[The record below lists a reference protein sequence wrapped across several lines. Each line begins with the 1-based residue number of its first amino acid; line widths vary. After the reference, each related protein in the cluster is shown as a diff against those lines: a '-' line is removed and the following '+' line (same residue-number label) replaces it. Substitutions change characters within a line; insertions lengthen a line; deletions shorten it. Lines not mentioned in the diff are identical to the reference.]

1 MDENTNKAIVVNTF
15 IMYVRLAVIT
25 ICGLFT
31 TRFALKAL
39 GAVDF
44 GLFSVVGGVVSFM
57 ALLNTIML
65 STSNRFIATAIGKND
80 NKLVNDTFNVNL
92 IIHCFIAVFTV
103 IIAYPVGDWY
113 ILNHINFGGDIN
125 TAIKVFNITLIG
137 SIISFIG
144 VPYHGLMLAK
154 ERFLAFSIVDMIS
167 QLLKMI
173 GSFLLIYYFNN
184 KLLIY
189 AFLITF
195 LSAYPTLVYFIYCH
209 KRFKDFS
216 KIKLV
221 RNKQIYKEVFN
232 YSIWIGYGAVATIGK
247 GQGAALIINKFF
259 DTIMN
264 TALGVANSISGLI
277 QTVAHNIGK
286 TMTPQITKSYAAGD
300 MHRAENL
307 AIACS
312 KYTFLL
318 LLLTASPFLVEPQ
331 FILHLWLDEVPP
343 YSALFT
349 RLLIVDALVI
359 SLNSGIPEL
368 IFASGKIKWYQLIV
382 NTLLLLS
389 VVVGFFVLRT
399 GAPAYYLQ
407 ITYIVFSVI
416 ILIVRQF
423 VLNIIVKFNN
433 WRLIKESY
441 FPCFLITC
449 FFLFFFL
456 FDFTNKPIINIMI
469 AFLYVF
475 VLILFIGLRKTD
487 RKYILSLLSNIF
499 HR

>member
-1 MDENTNKAIVVNTF
+1 MEENTNKAIVINTV

-39 GAVDF
+39 GVADF
-44 GLFSVVGGVVSFM
+44 GLFSVVGGIVSFM
-57 ALLNTIML
+57 ALFNTIML

-80 NKLVNDTFNVNL
+80 KELVNDTFNVNL
-92 IIHCFIAVFTV
+92 AIHCFIAILTI

-113 ILNHINFGGDIN
+113 ILHHINFDGDIN
-125 TAIKVFNITLIG
+125 LAVKVFNITLIG

-154 ERFLAFSIVDMIS
+154 ERFLAFSIVDVIS
-167 QLLKMI
+167 QLLKMF
-173 GSFLLIYYFNN
+173 GSLLLIYYFDN
-184 KLLIY
+184 KILVYSL
-189 AFLITF
+189 LITF
-195 LSAYPTLVYFIYCH
+195 LTAYPTLIYIIYC
-209 KRFKDFS
+209 KQRFKDFS
-216 KIKLV
+216 KIKFV
-221 RNKQIYKEVFN
+221 RNKQMYKEVFN
-232 YSIWIGYGAVATIGK
+232 YSVWIGYGAVSTIGK
-247 GQGAALIINKFF
+247 SQGAALIINKFF
-259 DTIMN
+259 NTVMN
-264 TALGVANSISGLI
+264 TALGVANSISGII
-277 QTVAHNIGK
+277 QTVAYNIGK

-300 MHRAENL
+300 MQRAENL

-318 LLLTASPFLVEPQ
+318 LLLTASPFLIEPEY
-331 FILHLWLDEVPP
+331 ILKLWLDEVPP

-349 RLLIVDALVI
+349 RLLIIDALVI
-359 SLNSGIPEL
+359 SLNAGIPEL

-399 GAPAYYLQ
+399 RVPAYYLQ
-407 ITYIVFSVI
+407 ITYIVFSII

-423 VLNIIVKFNN
+423 VLNIIIKFNN

-441 FPCFLITC
+441 IPCFIVTC
-449 FFLFFFL
+449 FFSFFML
-456 FDFTNKPIINIMI
+456 FDLNINPLISIII
-469 AFLYVF
+469 AFLYVL
-475 VLILFIGLRKTD
+475 VLVLLIGLRKTD
-487 RKYILSLLSNIF
+487 RKYILSLLSKFI